1 MELTRR
7 LIRRAAASHIVPEFI
22 GQLYSRRVLIRPC
35 TQWSI
40 HQSR

>member
-1 MELTRR
+1 VSTHLTR
-7 LIRRAAASHIVPEFI
+7 AVASHIVPEFI

-35 TQWSI
+35 RRCSI